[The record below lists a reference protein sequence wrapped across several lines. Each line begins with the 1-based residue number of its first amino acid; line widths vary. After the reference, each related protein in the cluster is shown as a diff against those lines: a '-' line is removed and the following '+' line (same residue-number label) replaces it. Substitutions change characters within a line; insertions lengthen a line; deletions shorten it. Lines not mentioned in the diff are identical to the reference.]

1 MLTGNGMDATAPSPL
16 TAYGA
21 DADSGSHAPSAMMN
35 APTML
40 PVTPPLPGLT
50 EHGGVVPPEQ
60 QYQAA
65 RRGAGLGLL
74 LAVTGTGVGFWI
86 GGPLG
91 AGSGLLLV
99 GAARNTL
106 RATRDW
112 RSPDATVRQEA
123 GTSAALALFGALL
136 GGYLGY
142 RVYEKRTGE

>member
-1 MLTGNGMDATAPSPL
+1 MLGLNSMEVTAPFPL
-16 TAYGA
+16 NAYG
-21 DADSGSHAPSAMMN
+21 DDPGSHAPAAMMN

-50 EHGGVVPPEQ
+50 EHGGVIQPEE
-60 QYQAA
+60 QYRAA
-65 RRGAGLGLL
+65 RRGAGFGLL
-74 LAVTGTGVGFWI
+74 LAVTGTGVGFWL
-86 GGPLG
+86 GGPQG

-99 GAARNTL
+99 GSARNTL

-112 RSPDATVRQEA
+112 RNPDPAVRQDA

-142 RVYEKRTGE
+142 RVYAQRTGE